1 MFLLNSLSRI
11 TRGNRSKRHQNLS
24 DASSS
29 SGSFSKKSSTSQ
41 LVRTGSPSV
50 EPTALYLQQPF
61 VRTHLVK
68 GNFSTIVSL
77 PRFVDLDEWVAL
89 NVYELFT
96 YLNHFYDVFATF
108 CTVKT
113 CPVMSAAANFDYT
126 WLDNNRKPVHLPA
139 PQYIEYV
146 LAWIENRL
154 HDQNVFPTKAGLP
167 FPSNFLVIVKAIY
180 KQMFRIFAHMYYAHY
195 AEILHLSLE
204 AHWNSFF
211 AHFIAFGKEFQLLDK
226 RDTAPLKDLIVVLE
240 NQGNI

>member
-89 NVYELFT
+89 NGMLLCFLQFRVSRRMMEVLVTGQVF
-96 YLNHFYDVFATF
+96 LN
-108 CTVKT
+108 
-113 CPVMSAAANFDYT
+113 
-126 WLDNNRKPVHLPA
+126 L
-139 PQYIEYV
+139 
-146 LAWIENRL
+146 
-154 HDQNVFPTKAGLP
+154 TKA
-167 FPSNFLVIVKAIY
+167 
-180 KQMFRIFAHMYYAHY
+180 
-195 AEILHLSLE
+195 LSLS
-204 AHWNSFF
+204 SFSFEGRFLTDYF
-211 AHFIAFGKEFQLLDK
+211 ARFL
-226 RDTAPLKDLIVVLE
+226 
-240 NQGNI
+240 

>member
-1 MFLLNSLSRI
+1 MLTVTTLCFSSRFFLFLYIFSNSFHFSLRVVYLPQSFLRRVCYILHCKDLSCYECCSQVCDSLVNYFL
-11 TRGNRSKRHQNLS
+11 TSTFTNL
-24 DASSS
+24 
-29 SGSFSKKSSTSQ
+29 
-41 LVRTGSPSV
+41 
-50 EPTALYLQQPF
+50 
-61 VRTHLVK
+61 
-68 GNFSTIVSL
+68 
-77 PRFVDLDEWVAL
+77 
-89 NVYELFT
+89 LF
-96 YLNHFYDVFATF
+96 YY
-108 CTVKT
+108 
-113 CPVMSAAANFDYT
+113 SFDYT

>member
-77 PRFVDLDEWVAL
+77 PRYVDLDEWVAL
-89 NVYELFT
+89 NGMLLCFAVSRQQKNDGGIGYWT
-96 YLNHFYDVFATF
+96 SVF
-108 CTVKT
+108 K
-113 CPVMSAAANFDYT
+113 FDPKHCLYH
-126 WLDNNRKPVHLPA
+126 HLPLR
-139 PQYIEYV
+139 E
-146 LAWIENRL
+146 
-154 HDQNVFPTKAGLP
+154 D
-167 FPSNFLVIVKAIY
+167 S
-180 KQMFRIFAHMYYAHY
+180 
-195 AEILHLSLE
+195 
-204 AHWNSFF
+204 
-211 AHFIAFGKEFQLLDK
+211 
-226 RDTAPLKDLIVVLE
+226 
-240 NQGNI
+240 